1 MSQLRY
7 KRSTPRHLRFILWVI
22 VSLLL
27 LCPQPSWSLSASNPP
42 VTSLLNNFPAN
53 SSSSNKILAATVVPL
68 IEPQIKVY
76 QQGDVEYAYVTLDG
90 TPIFPVTAN
99 ITPAAK
105 PNTGSSP
112 VQHRVQSIEPT
123 LYRIVESQ
131 FDPQNLY
138 VTVASLDRQTIIL
151 AGDQTRNTQE
161 IILTVT
167 ELDAQ
172 FAEKPIS
179 ALAKDWADQIHQALL
194 RGKADRRPEARQRQV
209 IQIGT
214 IAMSIFA
221 ASAILYGVQQW
232 IYWLFRRRKQFL
244 QQSFEALLP
253 LDSDAAS
260 QDLARDFKQAQAL
273 KQRQTL
279 NILLRRL
286 LRLTQLGIWS
296 GGIAWILL
304 TFPETRGWGEI
315 IIAFV
320 IKLCIVLLTMLLVAQ
335 ICRFWVNQRLRAWV
349 EEVPPGTDELQR
361 VVLRAPTLAGV
372 FDQIIKVLAWCIAI
386 VLLIDWEQVPIASLW
401 TGAGLLGV
409 ALSLVFQNLLRDWLN
424 GFLIIFGDQYAVGDT
439 VTLANTTGFVE
450 GMSLRSTQI
459 RGEGGSL
466 NIIPHGQITTVKN
479 LTKDW
484 SRVDF
489 TIQVAKE
496 TDVAKPMEIM
506 KQVAESLALDPEWQS
521 AILEPAN
528 LIGIDRINSSGTQI
542 VIWIKTKRS
551 KQWEVEREFRH
562 RLKLAFDQ
570 QGIQMA

>member
-1 MSQLRY
+1 M
-7 KRSTPRHLRFILWVI
+7 I

-27 LCPQPSWSLSASNPP
+27 LFPKTGWSLPQSTYPLNISSNPITA
-42 VTSLLNNFPAN
+42 VS
-53 SSSSNKILAATVVPL
+53 VVPL
-68 IEPQIKVY
+68 IEPQPKVY
-76 QQGDVEYAYVTLDG
+76 QQGDIEYAYVTLDDQ
-90 TPIFPVTAN
+90 PIFPVTAN
-99 ITPAAK
+99 FTPAAK
-105 PNTGSSP
+105 PGTAPSA
-112 VQHRVQSIEPT
+112 VQRRIQAIEPT
-123 LYRIVESQ
+123 LYRIVERES
-131 FDPQNLY
+131 DPQKLH
-138 VTVASLDRQTIIL
+138 VTVASLDRQTVIL
-151 AGDQTRNTQE
+151 AEDQARNTQE

-179 ALAKDWADQIHQALL
+179 VLAKEWADQLHQAV
-194 RGKADRRPEARQRQV
+194 RQGWADRRPEARRHQL
-209 IQIGT
+209 IQIGA
-214 IAMSIFA
+214 IAIGMIA
-221 ASAILYGVQQW
+221 ASIILYGIQKW
-232 IYWLFRRRKQFL
+232 IYHLFQQRKQILL
-244 QQSFEALLP
+244 QTLEEPLLS
-253 LDSDAAS
+253 LSDPDAN
-260 QDLARDFKQAQAL
+260 DLAQDFKQAQTL

-296 GGIAWILL
+296 GGIAWMLL
-304 TFPETRGWGEI
+304 TLPETRGWGRI

-320 IKLCIVLLTMLLVAQ
+320 LKLFVVVLSMLLIAQ
-335 ICRFWVNQRLRAWV
+335 LCRFLVNQRLKGWV
-349 EEVPPGTDELQR
+349 EEVPPGSDELQR

-372 FDQIIKVLAWCIAI
+372 CDEIIKVLGVCIAI

-401 TGAGLLGV
+401 AGAGLLSV

-439 VTLANTTGFVE
+439 VAIANTTGLVE
-450 GMSLRSTQI
+450 GMTLRSTQI

-496 TDVAKPMEIM
+496 TDVAKSMAVM
-506 KQVAESLALDPEWQS
+506 KQVAEALALDPDWQ
-521 AILEPAN
+521 AEILEPAS
-528 LIGIDRINSSGTQI
+528 LIGVNHISASGTQI
-542 VIWIKTKRS
+542 VIWIKTRRS

-562 RLKLAFDQ
+562 RLKLEFDQ
-570 QGIQMA
+570 QGIQIS

>member
-1 MSQLRY
+1 MTRFRRQN
-7 KRSTPRHLRFILWVI
+7 RSPVPILRFFILLI
-22 VSLLL
+22 MGLFLLS
-27 LCPQPSWSLSASNPP
+27 QIGWSLPQSNNQIKPMISAAVMPP
-42 VTSLLNNFPAN
+42 L
-53 SSSSNKILAATVVPL
+53 
-68 IEPQIKVY
+68 EPQVKVY

-90 TPIFPVTAN
+90 KPIFPVTAN
-99 ITPAAK
+99 STPSAK
-105 PNTGSSP
+105 PTTSPSP
-112 VQHRVQSIEPT
+112 VQRRIQSIEPT
-123 LYRIVESQ
+123 LYRIVESE
-131 FDPQNLY
+131 FDPKNLY
-138 VTVASLDRQTIIL
+138 VTVASLDRQTVIV
-151 AGDQTRNTQE
+151 AGDQSRNTQE

-172 FAEKPIS
+172 FADKPIS
-179 ALAKDWADQIHQALL
+179 ALAKSWADQIHQALL
-194 RGKADRRPEARQRQV
+194 KGWIDRRPEARKRQL

-214 IAMSIFA
+214 IAIA
-221 ASAILYGVQQW
+221 IVVASTILYGIQRW
-232 IYWLFRRRKQFL
+232 IYWLFQRRKQLLL
-244 QQSFEALLP
+244 QTLDEIPLAALEADIP
-253 LDSDAAS
+253 
-260 QDLARDFKQAQAL
+260 DLAQDFRQAQAL

-286 LRLTQLGIWS
+286 LRLAQLGIWS

-304 TFPETRGWGEI
+304 TFPETRDWGQI

-320 IKLCIVLLTMLLVAQ
+320 IKLFIVVLSVLLVAQ
-335 ICRFWVNQRLRAWV
+335 ICRFLVNQRLKGWV

-361 VVLRAPTLAGV
+361 VVLRAPTLASV
-372 FDQIIKVLAWCIAI
+372 LDEIIRVLAWCAAI

-439 VTLANTTGFVE
+439 VTLANTTGLVE

-489 TIQVAKE
+489 SVQVAKE
-496 TDVAKPMEIM
+496 TDVTKSMQVM
-506 KQVAESLALDPEWQS
+506 KQVAEALALDPEWQS
-521 AILEPAN
+521 DILEPAS
-528 LIGIDRINSSGTQI
+528 LIGVDHITSSGTQI

-551 KQWEVEREFRH
+551 KQWGVEREFRQ

-570 QGIQMA
+570 QGIQIS